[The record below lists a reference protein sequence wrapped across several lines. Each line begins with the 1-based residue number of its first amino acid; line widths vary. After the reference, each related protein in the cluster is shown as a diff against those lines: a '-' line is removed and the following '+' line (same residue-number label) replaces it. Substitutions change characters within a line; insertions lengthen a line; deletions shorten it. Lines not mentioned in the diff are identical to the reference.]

1 MTTLGRARSWLY
13 VPGHRAE
20 LVGKALDG
28 PADAVVVD
36 LEDAVPPA
44 VKDQAREIAVAT
56 CAERRDRIWV
66 RVNAAGTPWAEADA
80 AALAGRVD
88 GLRVPKA
95 EDPAAVA
102 ALAERT
108 GARLHL
114 LIESARGLRRVFEL
128 AECHPL
134 VAGASPGET
143 DLAADLRIRDR
154 RELGWAR
161 ARIVTANRA
170 AGLPSPVASVWTDL
184 ADRAGLTADSAAL
197 RDAGFFG
204 RSVIHPGQIDPV
216 HRAFTPDR
224 AEVEQAR
231 ALLASVASVDA
242 VDSAGAAWVDDRG
255 RFVDPAVVAGARWVV
270 DLADSL
276 ADSPA
281 GTPTDHHEPAGATAG
296 KETS

>member
-1 MTTLGRARSWLY
+1 MTAVGRARSWLY
-13 VPGHRAE
+13 VPGHRGD
-20 LVGKALDG
+20 LVRKALAG

-44 VKDQAREIAVAT
+44 HKDEARETAVTT
-56 CAERRDRIWV
+56 CAEQPDRVWV
-66 RVNAAGTPWAEADA
+66 RVNGSGTPWADADA
-80 AALAGRVD
+80 AALAAPAGGSVA

-95 EDPAAVA
+95 EEPAAVA

-108 GARLHL
+108 GAPLHL

-134 VAGASPGET
+134 VAGVSPGET

-154 RELGWAR
+154 RELAWAR

-197 RDAGFFG
+197 RDSGFFG

-224 AEVEQAR
+224 AEIERAR
-231 ALLASVASVDA
+231 ALLDSVDA
-242 VDSAGAAWVDDRG
+242 AGSAAWVDDRG
-255 RFVDPAVVAGARWVV
+255 RFVDPAVVAGARWVL

-276 ADSPA
+276 GD
-281 GTPTDHHEPAGATAG
+281 TPPDHHEPAGVTAG

>member
-20 LVGKALDG
+20 LVAKALDG
-28 PADAVVVD
+28 AADAVVVD

-44 VKDQAREIAVAT
+44 AKDKARETAVAT
-56 CAERRDRIWV
+56 CTERRDRIWV

-80 AALAGRVD
+80 AALAGRAD

-102 ALAERT
+102 ELAERT

-134 VAGASPGET
+134 VAGVSPGET

-184 ADRAGLTADSAAL
+184 ADRAGLTADSTAL

-216 HRAFTPDR
+216 HRAFTPDP

-231 ALLASVASVDA
+231 ALLASVG
-242 VDSAGAAWVDDRG
+242 SAGAAWVDDRG

-276 ADSPA
+276 
-281 GTPTDHHEPAGATAG
+281 TDHHEPAGVTAG

>member
-1 MTTLGRARSWLY
+1 MTGLGRARSWLY
-13 VPGHRAE
+13 VPGHRAD
-20 LVGKALDG
+20 LVRKALDG
-28 PADAVVVD
+28 QADAVVVD

-44 VKDQAREIAVAT
+44 DKDRARETAVAT
-56 CAERRDRIWV
+56 CAARPGEVWV
-66 RVNAAGTPWAEADA
+66 RVNAAGTPWAEADT
-80 AALAGRVD
+80 AALAGGTVA

-108 GARLHL
+108 GAPLHL
-114 LIESARGLRRVFEL
+114 LVESARGLRRAFAL
-128 AECHPL
+128 AECHRL
-134 VAGASPGET
+134 VAGVSTGET

-204 RSVIHPGQIDPV
+204 RSVIHPDQIEPV

-224 AEVEQAR
+224 AEVERAR
-231 ALLASVASVDA
+231 ALLDSVGT
-242 VDSAGAAWVDDRG
+242 AGTAAWVDDRG
-255 RFVDPAVVAGARWVV
+255 RFVDPAVVAGARWVL

-276 ADSPA
+276 
-281 GTPTDHHEPAGATAG
+281 TDHHEPAGATAG

>member
-1 MTTLGRARSWLY
+1 MTALGRARSWLY
-13 VPGHRAE
+13 VPGHRAD
-20 LVGKALDG
+20 LVRKALDG

-44 VKDQAREIAVAT
+44 AKEQARETAVAT
-56 CAERRDRIWV
+56 CADRRNRVWV
-66 RVNAAGTPWAEADA
+66 RVNGADTPWAGGDA
-80 AALAGRVD
+80 VALAGRAA

-95 EDPAAVA
+95 EDPAAVV
-102 ALAERT
+102 ALAEHT
-108 GARLHL
+108 GVPLHL
-114 LIESARGLRRVFEL
+114 LIESARGLHRVFEL
-128 AECHPL
+128 AGCHPL
-134 VAGASPGET
+134 VAGVSPGET

-184 ADRAGLTADSAAL
+184 SDTAGLAEDSTAL

-204 RSVIHPGQIDPV
+204 RSVIHPNQIDPV

-224 AEVEQAR
+224 DEVERAR
-231 ALLASVASVDA
+231 ALLDSVSTAGDA
-242 VDSAGAAWVDDRG
+242 AAWVDERG
-255 RFVDPAVVAGARWVV
+255 RFVDPAVVAGARWVL

-276 ADSPA
+276 
-281 GTPTDHHEPAGATAG
+281 TDHHEPAGVTAG